1 MGHYNQNRQKVK
13 NRFTACY
20 GEQSDDCGR
29 KLKEW
34 RMVKSDGSA
43 EVQCATSRGP
53 VQALLS
59 HLNLAQDAA
68 T

>member
-20 GEQSDDCGR
+20 SEQSDDCGR

-43 EVQCATSRGP
+43 EVQCALLQEVWFREPSR
-53 VQALLS
+53 LCFLI
-59 HLNLAQDAA
+59 
-68 T
+68 

>member
-13 NRFTACY
+13 NRVTACY
-20 GEQSDDCGR
+20 SEQSDDCGR

-43 EVQCATSRGP
+43 EVQS
-53 VQALLS
+53 ALL
-59 HLNLAQDAA
+59 QEV
-68 T
+68 

>member
-1 MGHYNQNRQKVK
+1 MGHYKQNRQKVK

-43 EVQCATSRGP
+43 EVQCALL
-53 VQALLS
+53 QALLS
-59 HLNLAQDAA
+59 HLILAQDAA

>member
-1 MGHYNQNRQKVK
+1 MGHYKQNRQKVK
-13 NRFTACY
+13 NRFTTCY

-34 RMVKSDGSA
+34 RMVKSDGGA
-43 EVQCATSRGP
+43 EVQCALL
-53 VQALLS
+53 QALLS
-59 HLNLAQDAA
+59 HLILAQDAA